1 MHHASMSF
9 TTPSHSLSTA
19 PRIKAIGIHVPTC
32 TCSGKTALNVHSLVR
47 PLQLNT
53 LFLGPD
59 RPYFQRK
66 LLLVLRSEVGFNYV
80 LSMRNRFFE
89 IRLDY

>member
-1 MHHASMSF
+1 MVVRVPYS
-9 TTPSHSLSTA
+9 STEG
-19 PRIKAIGIHVPTC
+19 REC
-32 TCSGKTALNVHSLVR
+32 WFR

-80 LSMRNRFFE
+80 LSMRNRLFE
-89 IRLDY
+89 ISLDY

>member
-1 MHHASMSF
+1 MKTRPISCMY
-9 TTPSHSLSTA
+9 T
-19 PRIKAIGIHVPTC
+19 IGHVYRLYKYMYVQINIHVKLDKMWHVIQ
-32 TCSGKTALNVHSLVR
+32 SGMR

-89 IRLDY
+89 INLDY

>member
-1 MHHASMSF
+1 M
-9 TTPSHSLSTA
+9 T
-19 PRIKAIGIHVPTC
+19 KA
-32 TCSGKTALNVHSLVR
+32 LW

-66 LLLVLRSEVGFNYV
+66 LLLILRSEVGFNYV